1 MAASEPSIPSSGT
14 GSSESPEPIAE
25 LVDLGHRLRRAREGR
40 GIGMAELADRLHLA
54 PEQLLALENGD
65 RSHLQEPVFVIAQA
79 KRVAQAL
86 GVDVSQQVESLRHSR
101 LLQPL
106 PHPMA
111 AGGGT
116 PPIARGGARS
126 GPGAGSAPGASRWLP
141 GAALAVLMLL
151 LGLVAARAIRLW
163 GQPRPP
169 RAPATA
175 GAPAGAG
182 APVAANSPAGASRAM
197 PGVLLLR
204 SDEPSWLEVRNGS
217 GQVLFS
223 GMLEKEARFRLGEG
237 LRVLAGRPDLVTA
250 AVGGEA
256 PRRLGRI
263 SEVGWQDFAPSPPVP
278 APTPAP

>member
-1 MAASEPSIPSSGT
+1 
-14 GSSESPEPIAE
+14 
-25 LVDLGHRLRRAREGR
+25 
-40 GIGMAELADRLHLA
+40 
-54 PEQLLALENGD
+54 
-65 RSHLQEPVFVIAQA
+65 
-79 KRVAQAL
+79 
-86 GVDVSQQVESLRHSR
+86 
-101 LLQPL
+101 
-106 PHPMA
+106 
-111 AGGGT
+111 
-116 PPIARGGARS
+116 
-126 GPGAGSAPGASRWLP
+126 
-141 GAALAVLMLL
+141 
-151 LGLVAARAIRLW
+151 
-163 GQPRPP
+163 
-169 RAPATA
+169 
-175 GAPAGAG
+175 
-182 APVAANSPAGASRAM
+182 M

>member
-1 MAASEPSIPSSGT
+1 VAASEPSIPSSGT

-106 PHPMA
+106 PHPTA
-111 AGGGT
+111 AGGHAT
-116 PPIARGGARS
+116 PIARGGARS
-126 GPGAGSAPGASRWLP
+126 SPGAMSAPGASRWLL
-141 GAALAVLMLL
+141 GAALAVLTLL

-169 RAPATA
+169 RAPARA
-175 GAPAGAG
+175 GA
-182 APVAANSPAGASRAM
+182 PAGASRAM

-278 APTPAP
+278 APAPPP